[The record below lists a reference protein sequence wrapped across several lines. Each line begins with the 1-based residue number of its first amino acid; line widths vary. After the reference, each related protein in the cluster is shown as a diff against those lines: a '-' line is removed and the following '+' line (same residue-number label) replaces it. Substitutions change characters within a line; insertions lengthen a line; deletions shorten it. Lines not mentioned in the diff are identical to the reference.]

1 MAKVVRRQHRI
12 APEDIVLE
20 DARKGPR
27 HSAVIG
33 KGPAGLAEIR
43 THAIEL
49 SPADRHFIAICEIDR
64 DRWLVRGVARDVLAV
79 AIDVYLVTGE
89 RTVLRNSPL
98 RYIRSPDKHRRI
110 LVALNECLGRKRRRG
125 RILRGSHS
133 DSKRDCSTNEET
145 GFQGQGK
152 CNLPT

>member
-27 HSAVIG
+27 HSAAIG

-79 AIDVYLVTGE
+79 ATDVYLVTGE

-110 LVALNECLGRKRRRG
+110 LVALNECLGRKRIVRSCLAENNCDREG
-125 RILRGSHS
+125 DQQTSEQP
-133 DSKRDCSTNEET
+133 D
-145 GFQGQGK
+145 
-152 CNLPT
+152 LPHCTAR

>member
-1 MAKVVRRQHRI
+1 MANVVRRQHRI

-20 DARKGPR
+20 EPRKGQR

-43 THAIEL
+43 THTIEL
-49 SPADRHFIAICEIDR
+49 SPADRHFVAICEIDR

-98 RYIRSPDKHRRI
+98 RYVRSPDKHRRI
-110 LVALNECLGRKRRRG
+110 LVTLNECPGPKRRRG

-133 DSKRDCSTNEET
+133 HSKPDCRPNEEPR
-145 GFQGQGK
+145 FQCQGK
-152 CNLPT
+152 CNL